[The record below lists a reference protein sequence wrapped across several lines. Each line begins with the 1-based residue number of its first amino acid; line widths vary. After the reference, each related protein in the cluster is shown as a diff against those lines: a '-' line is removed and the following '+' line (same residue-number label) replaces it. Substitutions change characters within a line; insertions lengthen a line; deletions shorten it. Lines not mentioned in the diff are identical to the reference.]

1 MIYKNWNS
9 FCKSFLPCFIFAVDE
24 LNIKVCLGAVLS
36 LALYS
41 TVCCQNLVTK
51 SLTTFKRE
59 KSFLSSFLIYS
70 PIHSACHLSDIW
82 FYLEIVEVLI
92 VPIADYTDCGMSVV
106 IGNYVRSILNIPIN
120 N

>member
-1 MIYKNWNS
+1 MVVKYKNWNS

-59 KSFLSSFLIYS
+59 RS
-70 PIHSACHLSDIW
+70 HSACHLSDIW